1 MSNQTVKVDR
11 DTIAA
16 CMTCPLCNKLFRDAT
31 TIIECLHTFC
41 RKCIYEKLSDEE
53 LECCPICNIDLGCVP
68 VEKLRPDHNLQDVR
82 TKIFPYKRRKVQAPE
97 VVTPVTLPAKRKERS
112 LSSLVVGTPRVSIQS
127 GMTGRRSKSVAR
139 KASRG
144 SSFTIEK
151 PFKKEEDSMEDH
163 PDSSSSPETLNK
175 FTQNSRKTST
185 AVQPSSHTTP
195 DSVRESGSVPWE
207 GKVDPWK
214 PLNCLV
220 EAANRSK
227 SSKFTSQGSAA
238 KSEALRSQDNE
249 GHVRKTKSK
258 DHGQKSI
265 LQDGK
270 NSSDRAPSDSVKPK
284 KLRKIRQKKAQNS
297 GEFRISPQTVL
308 DAIGTKCER
317 RNNPIWFSL
326 VAADN
331 QDGDS
336 PLPQISASY
345 LRINQS
351 AKYEVVV
358 SVKIQDNLS
367 SLLKNALC
375 FILSSTTGVAMVQ
388 VAYAQSLMK
397 LRFLP
402 SLSFGSDGIMQLKP
416 AYFVEIKC
424 MGKSVVSTLQ
434 LNNVVD
440 LWLQTTSSEKVSAT
454 IGSSASD
461 FVMILAYSRRVLAP

>member
-1 MSNQTVKVDR
+1 MPNQTVKVNR
-11 DTIAA
+11 DTITA

-82 TKIFPYKRRKVQAPE
+82 TKIFPYKKRKVLAPE

-151 PFKKEEDSMEDH
+151 PLKKDEDSVEDH
-163 PDSSSSPETLNK
+163 LDSSSSPESLNK
-175 FTQNSRKTST
+175 FSQNNRKNS
-185 AVQPSSHTTP
+185 AIQPSSHSTP
-195 DSVRESGSVPWE
+195 DNGRESGSEPRE

-238 KSEALRSQDNE
+238 KSEALQSQDNE

-258 DHGQKSI
+258 EHGQKSI

-270 NSSDRAPSDSVKPK
+270 NSSERSPPDSVKPK

-297 GEFRISPQTVL
+297 GEFSTSPQTVL
-308 DAIGTKCER
+308 DAISIKRER

-331 QDGDS
+331 QDGDT

-345 LRINQS
+345 LRIKDGSIPISFIQ
-351 AKYEVVV
+351 KY
-358 SVKIQDNLS
+358 
-367 SLLKNALC
+367 
-375 FILSSTTGVAMVQ
+375 
-388 VAYAQSLMK
+388 LMRK
-397 LRFLP
+397 LDLT
-402 SLSFGSDGIMQLKP
+402 SEDE
-416 AYFVEIKC
+416 VEIKC
-424 MGKSVVSTLQ
+424 MGKSVVPTLQ
-434 LNNVVD
+434 LNNLID
-440 LWLQTTSSEKVSAT
+440 LWLQSTSLEKVSAT

-461 FVMILAYSRRVLAP
+461 FVMILAYARRVPAP